1 MMAKV
6 LLLVSLMILDLVLQV
21 MEEQHIHHLL
31 MILIIQL
38 LQAIQLQL
46 FQLLHTHLFLHRED
60 MEHLHLEVILL
71 QVDLLV
77 ALDIQ
82 ADQQVATELQA
93 VDMERLGDLVLQ
105 VAQLLVVLPHMEL
118 QALQQ
123 AMAHQAHHQGDMAP
137 QAQHQVDTALQ
148 AHPQEDIVLRV
159 LHQEGMEL
167 QVHLED
173 LDIQVAHREVMELH
187 HHLQQDILQVLLPA
201 IQVHGD
207 HQEDHQLVATELL
220 LALVVQLLVLED
232 MGMPHLHL
240 AQHQVIHP
248 QAQVGIQQP
257 HIQLIHQ
264 VLLKLLELLK

>member
-1 MMAKV
+1 
-6 LLLVSLMILDLVLQV
+6 MILDLVLQV

-38 LQAIQLQL
+38 LQVIQLQL
-46 FQLLHTHLFLHRED
+46 FQLRHMRLFLHLED

-82 ADQQVATELQA
+82 VDQQVAMELRA
-93 VDMERLGDLVLQ
+93 VDMELLEDLVLQ
-105 VAQLLVVLPHMEL
+105 AVQLQEVLPHMEL
-118 QALQQ
+118 QAFQQ
-123 AMAHQAHHQGDMAP
+123 AMVHQALPQEGTEHQAP
-137 QAQHQVDTALQ
+137 L
-148 AHPQEDIVLRV
+148 QEDIVLRV
-159 LHQEGMEL
+159 HHQEGMEL

-173 LDIQVAHREVMELH
+173 MDIQVAHREVMEL

-207 HQEDHQLVATELL
+207 HQEDHQLVVTELP
-220 LALVVQLLVLED
+220 LALVVQLQALED
-232 MGMPHLHL
+232 MGMPQLHQ

-257 HIQLIHQ
+257 HIQLIH
-264 VLLKLLELLK
+264 